1 MSDLVSIVRAMSS
14 KARRRRRQQQE
25 RQRQQQGRRRFFE
38 EGARDEVEPPRESV
52 ACADADLALIDVMLD
67 EVLDVLTDLRD
78 VSAGSYEEWP
88 DVPQASELRAVFDS
102 VRTISAD
109 CRSKLFAARDRV
121 ERFKDGGN
129 HLHVIGERV
138 VQLAVVDAEHSSSHP
153 DDDIPF

>member
-1 MSDLVSIVRAMSS
+1 MSS
-14 KARRRRRQQQE
+14 KARRRRKQQQE
-25 RQRQQQGRRRFFE
+25 QQRRRQQQGARRFFE
-38 EGARDEVEPPRESV
+38 EGARDDVESPRESV
-52 ACADADLALIDVMLD
+52 ACADADLALIDGMLD
-67 EVLDVLTDLRD
+67 EVLEVLTDLRD
-78 VSAGSYEEWP
+78 ISAGSYEDWP
-88 DVPQASELRAVFDS
+88 DVPEASELRAVFDF

-138 VQLAVVDAEHSSSHP
+138 VQLAVVNAEHSSSHP